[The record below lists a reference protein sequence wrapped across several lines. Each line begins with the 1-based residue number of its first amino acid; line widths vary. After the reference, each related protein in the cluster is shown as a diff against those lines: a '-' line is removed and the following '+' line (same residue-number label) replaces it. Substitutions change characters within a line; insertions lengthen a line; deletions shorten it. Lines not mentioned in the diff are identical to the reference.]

1 MMELAGSAYLYA
13 IASLAMALV
22 GFSAIVLTLQQI
34 TDRRDPK
41 RLKILRQ
48 HARGYIELG
57 FSSVGAAILP
67 SALAACG
74 LSATLTWRWSSAI
87 IALGLTY
94 HVGLVFKRFRT
105 IGRSTGSKKMPPRIL
120 IGMVVNILV
129 IIAVLLNATGLL
141 FEPNAAPIIVAAT
154 WRFASAVIV
163 FMLTYEE
170 FLET

>member
-1 MMELAGSAYLYA
+1 MELAGSAYLYA

-57 FSSVGAAILP
+57 FSSVGVAILP
-67 SALAACG
+67 PALAACG
-74 LSATLTWRWSSAI
+74 LSATLSWRWSSAI
-87 IALGLTY
+87 IALVLTY
-94 HVGLVFKRFRT
+94 HVGLVFKRFRS
-105 IGRSTGSKKMPPRIL
+105 IGRPTGSRMPPRIL
-120 IGMVVNILV
+120 IGTVVNTL
-129 IIAVLLNATGLL
+129 IIIVVLLNATGLL

-154 WRFASAVIV
+154 WRFVSAVIV
-163 FMLTYEE
+163 FMSTYEE
-170 FLET
+170 FLEA